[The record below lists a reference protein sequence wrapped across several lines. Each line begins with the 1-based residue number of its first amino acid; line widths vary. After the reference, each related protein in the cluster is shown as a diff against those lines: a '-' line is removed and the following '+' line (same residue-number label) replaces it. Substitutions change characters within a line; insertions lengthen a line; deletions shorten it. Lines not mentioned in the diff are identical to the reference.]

1 MSMICRFV
9 AVDADKLEELRD
21 DPEAALD
28 YVYEVGDEG
37 DPERALDIDK
47 AWHAI
52 HWLLNQTAYEGDG
65 PAAVV
70 IFGSETIGE
79 QGGRGVD
86 SDGMAPDQIV
96 RYITAEQVQEVAALL
111 EETSVEDLEERYDP
125 DAMEQAEIYPS
136 GIWEEERAEAFDYV
150 AQFYEELAAF
160 YAAVAERGD
169 AVLSSIG

>member
-9 AVDADKLEELRD
+9 AVDPEKLEELRD
-21 DPEAALD
+21 DAEAALD

-79 QGGRGVD
+79 QGGRG
-86 SDGMAPDQIV
+86 SDEEAPEQIV
-96 RYITAEQVQEVAALL
+96 RYITAEQVQEVASLL
-111 EETSVEDLEERYDP
+111 EDIGVEDLEERYDP

-136 GIWEEERAEAFDYV
+136 GIWEDERQEAFDYV
-150 AQFYEELAAF
+150 AQFYEELVAF
-160 YAAVAERGD
+160 YAAAAERGD